1 MEQLIAEVN
10 SIDGDFIPSAMFR
23 SRFMNFTRVALGS
36 VVILASASSVSWVA
50 RQPVFAKA
58 NIAELPI
65 RKEFFTVIPEFKS
78 FMLQETPKKVF
89 PKVDPKDEI
98 PLPEGP
104 GKNTTKRVCG
114 NCHSTNVWIKQRHTT
129 EKWSSIIDNMV
140 TKGMEASD
148 DDLATVNEYLG
159 KYLAPPPK
167 EPPPADPP
175 K

>member
-1 MEQLIAEVN
+1 
-10 SIDGDFIPSAMFR
+10 
-23 SRFMNFTRVALGS
+23 MNFTRVALGS

-104 GKNTTKRVCG
+104 GKNTTIPRY
-114 NCHSTNVWIKQRHTT
+114 R
-129 EKWSSIIDNMV
+129 
-140 TKGMEASD
+140 
-148 DDLATVNEYLG
+148 LPL
-159 KYLAPPPK
+159 PPK
-167 EPPPADPP
+167 RIKKLMAATSPR
-175 K
+175 